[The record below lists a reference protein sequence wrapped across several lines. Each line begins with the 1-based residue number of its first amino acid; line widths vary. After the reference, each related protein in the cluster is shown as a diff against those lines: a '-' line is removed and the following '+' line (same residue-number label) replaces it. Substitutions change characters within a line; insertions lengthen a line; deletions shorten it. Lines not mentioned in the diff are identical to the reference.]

1 MKGLLMRLKTVL
13 AALMGLWMTPAA
25 HAEPPAGGAQEAAP
39 VSSLVIDDLKPGH
52 GAVAQDGSRLT
63 VHYTGWLYDPKQPH
77 HQGKKFDSSLDRKQP
92 FQFLLGAHQVIAGW
106 EEGSRGMQ
114 VGGVRRLTIGPDLA
128 YGERGAGGVIPPGAT
143 LIFEVQLL
151 AVGE

>member
-1 MKGLLMRLKTVL
+1 
-13 AALMGLWMTPAA
+13 
-25 HAEPPAGGAQEAAP
+25 
-39 VSSLVIDDLKPGH
+39 
-52 GAVAQDGSRLT
+52 LT